1 MNAVW
6 FHISFMNKI
15 VPLSLSS
22 MTNRKGDLIRSN
34 CAIEFP
40 PKVVIV
46 VATAASFTYSF
57 VNINP

>member
-1 MNAVW
+1 MV
-6 FHISFMNKI
+6 SYKMNKI

-22 MTNRKGDLIRSN
+22 MTNRKGNLIRSN

>member
-34 CAIEFP
+34 CANP